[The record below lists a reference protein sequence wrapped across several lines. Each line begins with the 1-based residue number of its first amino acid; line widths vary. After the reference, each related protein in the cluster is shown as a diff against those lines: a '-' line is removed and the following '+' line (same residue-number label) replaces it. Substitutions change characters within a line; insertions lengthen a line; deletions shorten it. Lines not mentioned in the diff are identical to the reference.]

1 MSAPTEPGTYALLTD
16 GTTIEIRPARP
27 DDFEAVRD
35 MHARMSP
42 QNLYMRFFGI
52 SRVAA
57 EQEARRVC
65 REPAPDRAALLAIL
79 DGQVI
84 GCNSYQ
90 VTGDESAEIGMAV
103 ADDMHSRGI
112 GTLLL
117 EHMISLAR
125 SQGVRTFTAETL
137 AQNAPMLNVFAHA
150 GLRAHR
156 TLADGVYEL
165 SFPLPGGEGDAGS
178 GAYRDAVAE
187 RERSADVASLRHV
200 LTPASVAVIGVSRRH
215 MSVGRAILENIIDA
229 GFSGRVYAVNPRGGE
244 SPAGTLT
251 GMPWVRSAAALP
263 EPVDLA
269 VIAAPGAAVAEIAE
283 DCGQRGVKALVVT
296 ASGLDAAAR
305 AELLAI
311 CRRHGMRLVGPTSF
325 GVVNTA

>member
-84 GCNSYQ
+84 GCSSYQ

-229 GFSGRVYAVNPRGGE
+229 GFSGRVYAVNPRGASRRRG
-244 SPAGTLT
+244 
-251 GMPWVRSAAALP
+251 RSAAC
-263 EPVDLA
+263 
-269 VIAAPGAAVAEIAE
+269 PG
-283 DCGQRGVKALVVT
+283 
-296 ASGLDAAAR
+296 
-305 AELLAI
+305 
-311 CRRHGMRLVGPTSF
+311 
-325 GVVNTA
+325 